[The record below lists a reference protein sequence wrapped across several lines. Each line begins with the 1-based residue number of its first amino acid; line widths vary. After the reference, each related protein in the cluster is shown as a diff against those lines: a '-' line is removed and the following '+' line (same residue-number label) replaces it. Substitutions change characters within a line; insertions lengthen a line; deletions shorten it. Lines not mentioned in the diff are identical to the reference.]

1 MRAEPLTAEQI
12 DALPLYDWEVASV
25 GDMAPPFSFLVTEES
40 IAKYCAAVRNENPLY
55 LNPETARRGPLGG
68 IIAPPTFIFMCAPAR
83 RNEVMHARGYA
94 SPEEK
99 ADRATP
105 YAKAELLFE
114 RPIRPGDEITSTVE
128 LEEKY
133 ERRGSQFMTWR
144 ARARDSR
151 GQPVVE

>member
-68 IIAPPTFIFMCAPAR
+68 IIAP
-83 RNEVMHARGYA
+83 GYIA
-94 SPEEK
+94 AWSLILNLVV
-99 ADRATP
+99 AVVLTP
-105 YAKAELLFE
+105 VFNAMGAAK
-114 RPIRPGDEITSTVE
+114 P
-128 LEEKY
+128 
-133 ERRGSQFMTWR
+133 
-144 ARARDSR
+144 RDDI
-151 GQPVVE
+151 GTT